1 MQTRSMVL
9 GIALL
14 VVAGLV
20 CFAASAQP
28 QEETTVVIQNLSFEP
43 ATVEVFTGSTVVWTN
58 EDDVEHTVTSTEP
71 LFDSDVIPPG
81 GEFSYTFD
89 EEGSYDYICT
99 IHPEMRGQVAVIE
112 PEEGAVPGV
121 TGNETIPDVISLN
134 DNLTELNTALAAA
147 NLTEALAEPG
157 PFTVFAPTDEAF
169 AAVPADVMAALDNDT
184 ELLTDVLT
192 YHVVEGEYLAADL
205 TDGMNLTTLQGG
217 ELVITIG
224 EGENVTDMNVTETE
238 ETVTEENVTDMNVTE
253 TEETVTEE
261 TVMEE
266 NVTATVMVNEATVVE
281 ADIMASNGV
290 VHVIDAVLVPADLV
304 LPVEEPVNETVTEEV
319 VVEVTEEA
327 PANTT

>member
-1 MQTRSMVL
+1 MHTRSMVL
-9 GIALL
+9 GVAFL
-14 VVAGLV
+14 VMAGLV

-43 ATVEVFTGSTVVWTN
+43 ATVEVFMGSTVVWTN

-81 GEFSYTFD
+81 GEFTYEFD
-89 EEGSYDYICT
+89 EEGIYDYICT
-99 IHPEMRGQVAVIE
+99 IHPEMRGQVQVIE
-112 PEEGAVPGV
+112 PEEGMVPD
-121 TGNETIPDVISLN
+121 NETIPDVISLN

-147 NLTEALAEPG
+147 NLTEALAAPG

-169 AAVPADVMAALDNDT
+169 AAVPADVMAALGNDT
-184 ELLTDVLT
+184 ALLADVLT

-205 TDGMNLTTLQGG
+205 MDGMNLTTLQGG
-217 ELVITIG
+217 ELLITIG
-224 EGENVTDMNVTETE
+224 EAENVTDMNVTETE
-238 ETVTEENVTDMNVTE
+238 EIVTEENETDMNVTE
-253 TEETVTEE
+253 TEE

-290 VHVIDAVLVPADLV
+290 IHVIDAVLVPADLV
-304 LPVEEPVNETVTEEV
+304 LPANETANETATEEIV
-319 VVEVTEEA
+319 LEVTGEAAEEMTEA
-327 PANTT
+327 PAAT

>member
-1 MQTRSMVL
+1 MHTRSMVL
-9 GIALL
+9 GVAFL
-14 VVAGLV
+14 VMAGLV

-43 ATVEVFTGSTVVWTN
+43 ATVEVFMGSTVVWTN

-89 EEGSYDYICT
+89 MEGSYDYICT
-99 IHPEMRGQVAVIE
+99 IHPDMRGQVAVIE

-121 TGNETIPDVISLN
+121 TGNETIPDIISLN

-147 NLTEALAEPG
+147 NLTEALAAPG

-184 ELLTDVLT
+184 ALLADVLT

-224 EGENVTDMNVTETE
+224 EAENVTDMNVTE
-238 ETVTEENVTDMNVTE
+238 
-253 TEETVTEE
+253 TEE

-304 LPVEEPVNETVTEEV
+304 LPANETANETVTDEIV
-319 VVEVTEEA
+319 LEVTGEAVEEMTEA
-327 PANTT
+327 PAAT